1 MEINL
6 SSGEYLFY
14 LCIVGLQQEYSIL
27 AVHAYTVKVR
37 VGLLLLYFLKVNIFT
52 FIAVE
57 NLFPA

>member
-14 LCIVGLQQEYSIL
+14 LCIVEVQQEYSIL
-27 AVHAYTVKVR
+27 AVHAYTVKVI